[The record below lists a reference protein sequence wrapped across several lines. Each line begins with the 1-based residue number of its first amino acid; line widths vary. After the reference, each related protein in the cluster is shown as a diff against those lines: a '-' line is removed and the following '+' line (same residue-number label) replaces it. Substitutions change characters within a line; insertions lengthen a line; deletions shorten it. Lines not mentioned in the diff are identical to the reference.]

1 MIAAGH
7 SFDAVGRYTFD
18 QVELF
23 LKAAAKVEKANA
35 RTAMI
40 VARAAQADQKGFKRM
55 LRGFD

>member
-7 SFDAVGRYTFD
+7 SFEAVGGYTFD

-23 LKAAAKVEKANA
+23 LKAAARQEKANA

-40 VARAAQADQKGFKRM
+40 VARAAQADQKGFKKI
-55 LRGFD
+55 LKGFD